1 MVLAKLMQIVD
12 DIQIV
17 ALSATISNAGQI
29 AEWLNAEL
37 VKSTWRPVPLTEGV
51 YLDGKISFYE
61 GGRSSSRNIARER
74 REELA
79 DIVCDTL
86 EEDGQVL
93 VFVSSRRSTVA
104 VAKKLASSLR
114 RYIPEETM
122 LLLAKGAKRIAS
134 TPSAPE
140 ASKTLARLISN
151 GAAFHH
157 AGLDNNE
164 RALVEDYF
172 KDNLLKVIV
181 ATPTLAAGVNL
192 PARRVIIRDYR
203 RFEQNRGSYP
213 IPVLEYK
220 QMAGR
225 AGRPKY
231 DDYGEAVLFARTEP
245 EHDFLID
252 NYTLSEPEEITSKL
266 ASPRAVRFHLLASI
280 AAEMTQNHDEINSL
294 IAGTFFYHQNGQ
306 MEIDQHISDA
316 LGFLETG
323 GLIETS
329 QSKLSATP
337 LGRRASRLYID
348 PYTAILLRDVLT
360 ETKKQSPLG
369 LLHLICHTPDQ
380 PVTYVTQSEAEE
392 YDSLLYDLTNELM
405 IEPPI
410 EEEGPR
416 GYADFLS
423 QIKTAKLLHDWIS
436 EETDKNITEQYN
448 VGMGDV
454 HRFVRSAEWLA
465 YSASEIARIVDAP
478 DHIPP
483 LHELRSRLR
492 YGVKSNI
499 LEIVSLRG
507 IGRVRGRMLHNHN
520 LTSLTDLY
528 KVTIDELARI
538 PTIGSSIAESIKQQL
553 GVDVKPGK
561 MIMDEQQMDDEEN
574 DSIQTLL
581 EDFGN

>member
-1 MVLAKLMQIVD
+1 M
-12 DIQIV
+12 
-17 ALSATISNAGQI
+17 
-29 AEWLNAEL
+29 
-37 VKSTWRPVPLTEGV
+37 
-51 YLDGKISFYE
+51 
-61 GGRSSSRNIARER
+61 NIARQR
-74 REELA
+74 KEELA
-79 DIVCDTL
+79 DVVCDTL
-86 EEDGQVL
+86 ENDGQVL

-104 VAKKLASSLR
+104 VAKKLAPSLR
-114 RYIPEETM
+114 RYIPEDTM
-122 LLLAKGAKRIAS
+122 FLLTKGAKKIAT

-151 GAAFHH
+151 GVAFHH
-157 AGLDNNE
+157 AGLDNKE

-231 DDYGEAVLFARTEP
+231 DTYGEAVLFSRTEP

-252 NYTLSEPEEITSKL
+252 NYTLSEPEEIASKL

-280 AAEMTQNHDEINSL
+280 ATEMTQNREEIDSL

-306 MEIDQHISDA
+306 TEIEYHISDA
-316 LGFLETG
+316 VGFLEAG
-323 GLIETS
+323 GLIKTTS
-329 QSKLSATP
+329 SNLSATP

-348 PYTAILLRDVLT
+348 PSSAILIRDVLT
-360 ETKKQSPLG
+360 ETKKHSILG

-380 PVTYVTQSEAEE
+380 PVTYVTQSEAQE
-392 YDSLLYDLTNELM
+392 YDNLLYDLTSELM
-405 IEPPI
+405 INPPM

-416 GYADFLS
+416 AYSDFLA
-423 QIKTAKLLHDWIS
+423 QLKTASLLHDWIS
-436 EETDKNITEQYN
+436 EKTDKNITEQYN

-454 HRFVRSAEWLA
+454 HRFVRSAEWLSYA
-465 YSASEIARIVDAP
+465 ASEIARIVDAP

-483 LHELRSRLR
+483 LNDLRSRLR
-492 YGVKSNI
+492 YGVKSDI
-499 LEIVSLRG
+499 LDIVNLRG
-507 IGRVRGRMLHNHN
+507 IGRIRGRMLHNHG
-520 LTSLTDLY
+520 LTTLAELY
-528 KVTIDELARI
+528 NVPVGELARI
-538 PTIGSSIAESIKQQL
+538 PTIGSSIAESIKKQL
-553 GVDVKPGK
+553 GLDEKLGTQVDEDQLLDV
-561 MIMDEQQMDDEEN
+561 EEG

-581 EDFGN
+581 EDFAN